1 MSRRPA
7 GPPPAGGAPHP
18 VRRALLAVALLACPV
33 LARAQLAIDRTELQL
48 HTDAPGA
55 RVGVLLVR
63 NEGAQRAQ
71 ARLLVEDW
79 DRDEAGTNRFYKA
92 GTLPRSCAHHLDVQ
106 PRALLLDPGEAQP
119 VRIAMD
125 SAASGQAECW
135 SVVLVETVQPRAAA
149 DGRVLLHTLRT
160 GVKVYAAPSTLPAS
174 AEVAAMTLAPA
185 AVVAAASAPG
195 GPSPGAA
202 SLGAG
207 GGAREV
213 QLAVV
218 NRGARHVTARGRLEV
233 RTEDNQVVA
242 ALPLPTVYA
251 LPGATRRL
259 TATLPALPRGRYLL
273 LAVFDYG
280 GSELTAA
287 QVELEVP

>member
-7 GPPPAGGAPHP
+7 GVPPAGGAPL
-18 VRRALLAVALLACPV
+18 RTGATLMALALLACPQG
-33 LARAQLAIDRTELQL
+33 ARAQLAIDRTELQL
-48 HTDAPGA
+48 HTDSAGA
-55 RVGVLLVR
+55 RAGVLLVR

-79 DRDEAGTNRFYKA
+79 DRAEDGTNRFHPP
-92 GTLPRSCAHHLDVQ
+92 GTLAQSCAAHLEVQ
-106 PRALLLDPGEAQP
+106 PRAILLEPGEAQP

-125 SAASGQAECW
+125 AAAAVREECW
-135 SVVLVETVQPRAAA
+135 SVVLVESVQPRPAAN
-149 DGRVLLHTLRT
+149 GRVLLYTLRM
-160 GVKVYAAPSTLPAS
+160 GVKVYAAPSTLQGN
-174 AEVAAMTLAPA
+174 AEVATLTLAPA
-185 AVVAAASAPG
+185 TPAASAAPVG
-195 GPSPGAA
+195 GPSATPTGAA
-202 SLGAG
+202 G
-207 GGAREV
+207 GSARAV

-218 NRGARHVTARGRLEV
+218 NRGARHVVAHGRLEV

-280 GSELTAA
+280 GSELTAS
-287 QVELEVP
+287 QVELDVP